1 MPRHPARLTEN
12 AAYRG
17 GGLVAFTRLR
27 FCLALCT
34 ATIVPGLCVTGVL
47 AAEPLPTVPSVD
59 LGRYAGTWHEVARLP
74 NWFQRSCVRSTAR
87 YIPNAD
93 GSMTVINTCTKAN
106 CRQSSIEGVATA
118 VPCSGN
124 ARLRVKLGGM
134 AALAPASREGNYW
147 IIALDRDSYQWAM
160 VGTPDRRF
168 LWILSRQPC
177 LDPQVYARLKQQA
190 CRLGFDVGSLVRSG
204 DRP

>member
-1 MPRHPARLTEN
+1 MPHHTPCLTAN
-12 AAYRG
+12 AAHRAG
-17 GGLVAFTRLR
+17 GFVAFIRLR
-27 FCLALCT
+27 FCLALCA
-34 ATIVPGLCVTGVL
+34 ATIAPGVIATSTS
-47 AAEPLPTVPSVD
+47 AADPLPTVPSVD
-59 LGRYAGTWHEVARLP
+59 LGRYAGIWHEVARLP

-93 GSMTVINTCTKAN
+93 GSMTVINTCTKAT

-124 ARLRVKLGGM
+124 ARLRVKFGGM
-134 AALAPASREGNYW
+134 AALVPASREGNYW
-147 IIALDRDSYQWAM
+147 IIALDQENYQWAM

-177 LDPQVYARLKQQA
+177 LDPQVYACLKQQA
-190 CRLGFDVGSLVRSG
+190 CRLGFDVGSLVRAG

>member
-1 MPRHPARLTEN
+1 MTHRTASLTDNTAPHARGR
-12 AAYRG
+12 AD
-17 GGLVAFTRLR
+17 FTRRR
-27 FCLALCT
+27 FCLALGM
-34 ATIVPGLCVTGVL
+34 AMMALGLGAIRS
-47 AAEPLPTVPSVD
+47 AAADPLPTVPAVD

-93 GSMTVINTCTKAN
+93 GSMTVINTCSKAN
-106 CRQSSIEGVATA
+106 CRQTSIEGVATT

-124 ARLRVKLGGM
+124 ARLRVKFGGL

-147 IIALDRDSYQWAM
+147 IIALDQENYQWAM

-177 LDPQVYARLKQQA
+177 LDPQIYACLKQQA
-190 CRLGFDVGSLVRSG
+190 CRLGFDVGSLVRPG
-204 DRP
+204 D

>member
-1 MPRHPARLTEN
+1 MTHRTASLTDNTAPHARGW
-12 AAYRG
+12 A
-17 GGLVAFTRLR
+17 AFTRRR
-27 FCLALCT
+27 FCLALGV
-34 ATIVPGLCVTGVL
+34 ATIATGVFGTGAS
-47 AAEPLPTVPSVD
+47 AADPLPTAPAVD

-93 GSMTVINTCTKAN
+93 GSMTVINTCNKAN
-106 CRQSSIEGVATA
+106 CRQTSIEGVATA

-124 ARLRVKLGGM
+124 ARLRVKFGGM

-147 IIALDRDSYQWAM
+147 IIALDQENYQWAM

-177 LDPQVYARLKQQA
+177 LDPQIYAYLKQQA
-190 CRLGFDVGSLVRSG
+190 CRLGFDVGSLVRPG
-204 DRP
+204 D

>member
-1 MPRHPARLTEN
+1 MDIASQHAHGM
-12 AAYRG
+12 A
-17 GGLVAFTRLR
+17 AFTRRR
-27 FCLALCT
+27 FCLALGAAMIALGLG
-34 ATIVPGLCVTGVL
+34 ATRSS
-47 AAEPLPTVPSVD
+47 AADPLPTVPSVD

-87 YIPNAD
+87 YIAHAD

-106 CRQSSIEGVATA
+106 CHQTSIEGVATA

-124 ARLRVKLGGM
+124 ARLRVKFDG
-134 AALAPASREGNYW
+134 LASLVPASREGNYW
-147 IIALDRDSYQWAM
+147 IIALDQEGYQWAM

-177 LDPQVYARLKQQA
+177 LAPQVYECLKQQA
-190 CRLGFDVGSLVRSG
+190 CRLGFDVNSLVRAG